1 MLLGEKMSVLQD
13 LLSEFT
19 DLSDSTSVYNSIVD
33 KNTRVVVY
41 NGEQSIAAIE
51 KIYGT
56 EFAITLV
63 VTLQAVLDG
72 LIANGDTTT
81 AAYLSIYFDRVTRG
95 IGLNFADDT
104 VQARLDTL
112 VLYLTQD
119 VVNKLKAMGAVY
131 KSLWEIKTGEPEP
144 TLEEVQAAV
153 IVELN
158 RRATLTWINYVK
170 NGILSNNGN
179 GKSVAELKALIQEYN

>member
-1 MLLGEKMSVLQD
+1 MTTLEQLINQFS
-13 LLSEFT
+13 
-19 DLSDSTSVYNSIVD
+19 DLSNDEA
-33 KNTRVVVY
+33 VY

-51 KIYGT
+51 KVYGT

-112 VLYLTQD
+112 VPYLTQD
-119 VVNKLKAMGAVY
+119 VVDKLKAMGSIY
-131 KSLWEIKTGEPEP
+131 KSKWEIKTGEPEP

-153 IVELN
+153 TVEIN
-158 RRATLTWINYVK
+158 RRAILTWINYVK

-179 GKSVAELKALIQEYN
+179 GKSIVELKALIEEYN

>member
-1 MLLGEKMSVLQD
+1 MTLLQTLV
-13 LLSEFT
+13 SEIT
-19 DLSDSTSVYNSIVD
+19 DLSNAETVYNSIVD
-33 KNTRVVVY
+33 KTTKVVVY

-63 VTLQAVLDG
+63 VTLQGVLDG
-72 LIANGDTTT
+72 LIAGGDTTT

-112 VLYLTQD
+112 VPYLTQD
-119 VVNKLKAMGAVY
+119 VVDKLKAMGTLY
-131 KSLWEIKTGEPEP
+131 KSKWEINNGGTEP
-144 TLEEVQAAV
+144 TLEEVQIAVAAE
-153 IVELN
+153 IEN
-158 RRATLTWINYVK
+158 RSILSWVNYVK

-179 GKSVAELKALIQEYN
+179 GKSISELKALIAEYN